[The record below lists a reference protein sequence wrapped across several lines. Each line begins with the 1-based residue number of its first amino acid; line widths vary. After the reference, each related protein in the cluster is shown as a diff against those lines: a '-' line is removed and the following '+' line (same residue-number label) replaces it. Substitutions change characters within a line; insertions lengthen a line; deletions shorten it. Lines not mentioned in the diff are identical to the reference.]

1 MKRRIPVSKSPR
13 SVSKSAPVPTEHAEQ
28 SALLTWATLS
38 TGRRPELRL
47 LFAIPNGSFLGDGV
61 KRLASGK
68 TVSLGAIR
76 SRKLKAE
83 GVKTGVPDLCLPVAR
98 GGFFGLY
105 IEIKRVKGG
114 TLSPEQKQWR
124 QDLIEQG
131 YHVTLCK
138 GQPAAQQTLTT
149 YLTLP
154 KTQITKASQAQKT
167 LFTAFHIQPAPPPNP
182 TPCPTPQPPP
192 KRSNNKPKL
201 QW

>member
-1 MKRRIPVSKSPR
+1 MNK
-13 SVSKSAPVPTEHAEQ
+13 VPTEHAEQ
-28 SALLTWATLS
+28 SALITWATLS
-38 TGRRPELRL
+38 AGRHPELRL
-47 LFAIPNGSFLGDGV
+47 LHAIPNGSFLGDGV

-105 IEIKRVKGG
+105 IEMKRTQGG

-131 YHVTLCK
+131 YHVALCK

-167 LFTAFHIQPAPPPNP
+167 LFAAQPSPSPDP
-182 TPCPTPQPPP
+182 TPKPTPPRPTP
-192 KRSNNKPKL
+192 KRHNNKPQLK
-201 QW
+201 W

>member
-1 MKRRIPVSKSPR
+1 MN
-13 SVSKSAPVPTEHAEQ
+13 PVPKEHAEQ
-28 SALLTWATLS
+28 SALITWANLS
-38 TGRRPELRL
+38 AAAHPELGL

-68 TVSLGAIR
+68 AVSLGAIR

-98 GGFFGLY
+98 GGFHGLY
-105 IEIKRVKGG
+105 IEMKRTQGG

-131 YHVTLCK
+131 YHVALCK
-138 GQPAAQQTLTT
+138 GQPAAQHTLTT

-154 KTQITKASQAQKT
+154 KTQLTKASQAQKN
-167 LFTAFHIQPAPPPNP
+167 LFTAFAGQPTTSPDP
-182 TPCPTPQPPP
+182 TPCPAPQPPPP
-192 KRSNNKPKL
+192 KRSNNKPHLK
-201 QW
+201 W